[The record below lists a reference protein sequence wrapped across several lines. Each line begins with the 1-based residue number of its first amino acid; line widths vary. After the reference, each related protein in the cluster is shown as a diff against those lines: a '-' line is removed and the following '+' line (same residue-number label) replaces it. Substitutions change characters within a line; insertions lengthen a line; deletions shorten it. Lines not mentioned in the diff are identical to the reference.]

1 MMYFKRSLTAL
12 DKAALFRASCN
23 PSNTPAFNV
32 LPDAVW
38 IESGAE
44 SPLVEKTLNDSV
56 EKFVYL

>member
-12 DKAALFRASCN
+12 DKAALFRARCN
-23 PSNTPAFNV
+23 HSNMPAFDV

-44 SPLVEKTLNDSV
+44 SPLVEENLNGSV